1 MPGEYSLY
9 KGLGDLH
16 DDDEDGILTRATP
29 AVAGATREHGFDRC
43 EGNGGPG
50 QTIATYLPKGEKD
63 LAEKL
68 EASLTPSAASQAAVA
83 AKGKGEGNG
92 ARNAQCFRVREKR
105 LSAEIW
111 RYEGQ
116 DFMGSHFPICAFT
129 NNVGRRDS
137 GKLLARRRHR
147 LTRAAVAATGA
158 DTTSR
163 NCGDAWVAE
172 GWRKGDGSHEGA
184 VGSSA
189 SSSSWAGAGQAD
201 ATQTLRS
208 ESWEDWQGSWTGAA
222 RTTGAAGLGGT
233 ADKSAVAEG

>member
-43 EGNGGPG
+43 EVNGGPG

-63 LAEKL
+63 LAKKL

-83 AKGKGEGNG
+83 AKGKGKGNG
-92 ARNAQCFRVREKR
+92 ARNAQCFRAREKR

-116 DFMGSHFPICAFT
+116 DFKGSHFPICAFT
-129 NNVGRRDS
+129 NNVGRRS
-137 GKLLARRRHR
+137 PERLLERRRHL

-163 NCGDAWVAE
+163 SCGDAWVAA
-172 GWRKGDGSHEGA
+172 GWRYGDGSHEGA
-184 VGSSA
+184 VGQPA
-189 SSSSWAGAGQAD
+189 SSRSWAGAGQAD
-201 ATQTLRS
+201 PTQTLS
-208 ESWEDWQGSWTGAA
+208 SDTKWQGWRGSNDGGGAQW
-222 RTTGAAGLGGT
+222 GGWAGWHG
-233 ADKSAVAEG
+233 